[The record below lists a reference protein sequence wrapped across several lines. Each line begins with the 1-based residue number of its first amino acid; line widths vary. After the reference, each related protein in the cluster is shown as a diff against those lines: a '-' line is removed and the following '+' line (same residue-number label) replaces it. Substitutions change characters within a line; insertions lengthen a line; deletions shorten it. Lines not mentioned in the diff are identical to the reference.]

1 MIVINNVVTRDDIPF
16 KLNDIVRD
24 NCVIITSIIGR
35 LIEFFRCLNFHIC
48 GWITIIRAIL
58 SIIANVVEGNNSVK
72 FAGSKIEKISLI
84 IKIWFIPFKALKAFS
99 LINLRSYS
107 EILSHNFINI
117 GLIRK

>member
-99 LINLRSYS
+99 LN
-107 EILSHNFINI
+107 
-117 GLIRK
+117 